1 MDKEK
6 DTIIIEF
13 TEDNLNEFLS
23 EYYKTHRKG
32 KKPIIESPM
41 ARSLNKMLVIT
52 NRIVQNT
59 HKQNMKAYTCFVVKK
74 LGLENLGIS
83 SANLNIHFVFPT
95 KIRHDLDNFLGGC
108 KEQID
113 GFSESGLIVDDDYSH
128 IHTISSSAEYIKGE
142 TKMIFTFSNCK
153 FDLDELKEV
162 QAKEKIKK
170 EKREISMSEKK
181 TKKKSTS
188 KKTK

>member
-1 MDKEK
+1 MEEK
-6 DTIIIEF
+6 HTIVVEF
-13 TEDNLNEFLS
+13 NQDNLDRFLS

-32 KKPIIESPM
+32 KKPIVESPM
-41 ARSLNKMLVIT
+41 SRSLNKMLIIT
-52 NRIVQNT
+52 NRIVQNA
-59 HKQNMKAYTCFVVKK
+59 HKQNMKAYTCFIVKD

-83 SANLNIHFVFPT
+83 SANLNVHFVFPT

-108 KEQID
+108 KEQVD

-153 FDLDELKEV
+153 FNLEELKVV
-162 QAKEKIKK
+162 QAKEKIRK
-170 EKREISMSEKK
+170 EKRDESMAEKK
-181 TKKKSTS
+181 IKKKIA
-188 KKTK
+188 KKK

>member
-1 MDKEK
+1 MEEK
-6 DTIIIEF
+6 DKVVVEF
-13 TEDNLNEFLS
+13 NQDNLDRFLN

-32 KKPIIESPM
+32 KKPIVESPM
-41 ARSLNKMLVIT
+41 SRSLNKMLVIT
-52 NRIVQNT
+52 NRIVQNA
-59 HKQNMKAYTCFVVKK
+59 HKQNMKAYTCFVVKD

-83 SANLNIHFVFPT
+83 SANLNVHFVFPT

-108 KEQID
+108 KEQVD
-113 GFSESGLIVDDDYSH
+113 GFSEIGLIVDDDYSH

-162 QAKEKIKK
+162 QAKEKIRK
-170 EKREISMSEKK
+170 EKREESMAEKKK
-181 TKKKSTS
+181 TKKKSI
-188 KKTK
+188 KKK